1 MNASAS
7 KRTVRTAAAEK
18 DMTTA
23 FIRKETGS

>member
-1 MNASAS
+1 MNTSVL
-7 KRTVRTAAAEK
+7 KRTAHTAAAEK